1 MRLGEICGLMWHD
14 FDEDRGEIMIR
25 RTVHRK
31 DGGGL
36 WTGDTKTS
44 QGRRTIILPPSTVE
58 MLQARQE
65 HSDSKWIFHDP
76 RTYMA
81 ETTLNVYSHVTDE
94 MQESAAVRIDRG
106 IAGVKP
112 KTLRRSKGVEE
123 KPFEPYK
130 SPRRRPGT
138 GCISQINEK
147 LWEGRY
153 SPKWIDGK
161 RISRNIYASNEA
173 ECEEKLAKLISQM
186 KQELYEL
193 RNNAK
198 KKQNK
203 TCSKK
208 S

>member
-81 ETTLNVYSHVTDE
+81 ETTLNVYSHITDV

-106 IAGVKP
+106 VAGVKP

-123 KPFEPYK
+123 LRRSHS
-130 SPRRRPGT
+130 SP
-138 GCISQINEK
+138 INHQ
-147 LWEGRY
+147 GDVQARV
-153 SPKWIDGK
+153 
-161 RISRNIYASNEA
+161 A
-173 ECEEKLAKLISQM
+173 LAKLTKNCGKGAIRRNGSMASEYRATFMHQM
-186 KQELYEL
+186 KLNARKNL
-193 RNNAK
+193 RN
-198 KKQNK
+198 
-203 TCSKK
+203 
-208 S
+208 